1 VGIESAYRELFSEQ
15 VTLLPPVSV
24 DKYGRRT
31 HAGSAQP
38 IPAHLVAETKLTKS
52 PDGREVVETGR
63 VYLYGSFPN
72 IDTDYLIVLPD
83 GSSPVIIGVDTPHDQ
98 IGAHHTV
105 VRVGRGQA
113 AR

>member
-1 VGIESAYRELFSEQ
+1 VAIEQDYRELFSEQ
-15 VTLLPPVSV
+15 VTLLPKVSV

-31 HAGSAQP
+31 HAGSAIP
-38 IPAHLVAETKLTKS
+38 IPAHLVAETKLAIS

-63 VYLYGSFPN
+63 VYLYGAFPN
-72 IDTDYLIVLPD
+72 VDTDYLIVLPD

-98 IGAHHTV
+98 NGSHHTV
-105 VRVGRGQA
+105 IRIGRGQA